1 MQIFD
6 TANLLSTML
15 PAFFSFALPII
26 IFVILVN
33 LITKFIRR
41 KMRQKTYVKFNQRN
55 MADTFSAKEIAKKF
69 GKNAKDVNEILLNL
83 GFIKKCDNGYN
94 VTDVGKYY
102 GGKQNFYMGKAS
114 VRWDKRLLCNENFID
129 EITKSGEKA
138 LEKEQKEDF
147 REKFKAEYRTNDGH
161 YVRSRAE
168 LVIANWLFAEGIAYA
183 YEKRVP
189 IKEDVYCDF
198 YIPKGKI
205 YIEFWGLEDKE
216 VYLKRKEQ
224 KIELYKKY
232 GLNLIEIDNSTISN
246 LDDYLPRE
254 LLRFGVCLNL

>member
-26 IFVILVN
+26 IFIVLIN
-33 LITKFIRR
+33 LMMKFIKR
-41 KMRQKTYVKFNQRN
+41 KLRQKTYVKFNQRN
-55 MADTFSAKEIAKKF
+55 IADTFSAKEIAKKF
-69 GKNAKDVNEILLNL
+69 GKNAKDVNEVLLSL

-102 GGKQNFYMGKAS
+102 GGIQNYYMGRAS
-114 VRWDKRLLCNENFID
+114 VRWDERIVYNENFIN
-129 EITKSGEKA
+129 EIVKVGEISSK
-138 LEKEQKEDF
+138 KEQKEDF
-147 REKFKAEYRTNDGH
+147 REKFKADYRTNDGH

-189 IKEDVYCDF
+189 IKEDVYCDL
-198 YIPKGKI
+198 YTKRQ
-205 YIEFWGLEDKE
+205 GLYR
-216 VYLKRKEQ
+216 VLGLKR
-224 KIELYKKY
+224 
-232 GLNLIEIDNSTISN
+232 
-246 LDDYLPRE
+246 
-254 LLRFGVCLNL
+254 